1 MSGTILRDGYISVDN
16 YNKLL
21 GSVERRLIPSAKKF
35 RELNVIGDVSKE
47 IEEIKEIDKFTRMPD
62 FDIDDFEELDNQ
74 ILELDSNNNS

>member
-62 FDIDDFEELDNQ
+62 FDFDDFEELDNQ